1 MWEKAR
7 FLLKASFCIVALQW
21 ACIRVY
27 LHDSGNFDVEMVLL
41 IGGWVWIVFAHRLKS
56 IKDLAL
62 RVMATLCLHSLILIN
77 MAIMANSHYLGNHN
91 YLSQALKLSCL
102 DVCLISVFVLAQLQ
116 HLCSTVM
123 IWENRHEHQYQDFI
137 LVNSNEWAGTIR
149 ASGQQ
154 KRRS

>member
-1 MWEKAR
+1 
-7 FLLKASFCIVALQW
+7 
-21 ACIRVY
+21 
-27 LHDSGNFDVEMVLL
+27 MVLL

-116 HLCSTVM
+116 HLC
-123 IWENRHEHQYQDFI
+123 
-137 LVNSNEWAGTIR
+137 
-149 ASGQQ
+149 
-154 KRRS
+154 